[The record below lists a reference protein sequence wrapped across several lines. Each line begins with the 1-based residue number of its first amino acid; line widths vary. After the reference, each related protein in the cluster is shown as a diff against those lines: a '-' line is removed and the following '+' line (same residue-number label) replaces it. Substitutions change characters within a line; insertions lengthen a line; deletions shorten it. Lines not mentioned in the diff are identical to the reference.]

1 METANHTKYQRRLK
15 QEHYPTTMEENLPQV
30 QENQAQNGPP
40 YTVMDAMILCG
51 VDNIN
56 NHNGQTAAER
66 LRQIFSVIHSK
77 SVWIKPSRNFK
88 MISNSIQTLPK
99 TKDKSE

>member
-1 METANHTKYQRRLK
+1 MEK
-15 QEHYPTTMEENLPQV
+15 NLPRV
-30 QENQAQNGPP
+30 QENQALNGPP

-66 LRQIFSVIHSK
+66 FASDIFSDSFQICMDKTIDVGKLVDHSL
-77 SVWIKPSRNFK
+77 
-88 MISNSIQTLPK
+88 ISS
-99 TKDKSE
+99 

>member
-1 METANHTKYQRRLK
+1 MKIDTKLKIKYDRTKYKSVPNINQIIKYLIS
-15 QEHYPTTMEENLPQV
+15 HNPTTMEENQPQV

-40 YTVMDAMILCG
+40 YTVMDAMMLCG

-56 NHNGQTAAER
+56 NHNGQT
-66 LRQIFSVIHSK
+66 
-77 SVWIKPSRNFK
+77 NFK
-88 MISNSIQTLPK
+88 MISNNIQTLPK